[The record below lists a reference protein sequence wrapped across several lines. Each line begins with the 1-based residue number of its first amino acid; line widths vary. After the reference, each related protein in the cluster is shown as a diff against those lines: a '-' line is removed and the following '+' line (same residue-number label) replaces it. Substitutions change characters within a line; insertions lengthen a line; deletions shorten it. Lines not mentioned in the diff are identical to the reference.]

1 MITLALYSMKG
12 GVGKTA
18 AAVNLAHLASA
29 GTYRTLICDLDP
41 QGASSYYFR
50 IRAARNFNSSKFVKG
65 GRFIDENIKGTDY
78 PNLDLLPS
86 KLSYRNLD
94 LALDEMK
101 NSKFR
106 LRKIFGEI
114 EHEYDYLI
122 LDCPPGISLVSEN
135 VFNAADYIFVP
146 LIPTTLSVMTYEKLL
161 DFFTKKE
168 YDVSRLYAFFS
179 MVESKK
185 SLHQEMMEKIESG
198 GHNVLRTRIPYRSD
212 IERMGVYREPV
223 TAFLP
228 QSDSARIY
236 ADLWEEIRGIIEN
249 GGLDLNTSIVMK
261 DEIERKFLVN
271 EIPEDLYKYPS
282 NVISQGYLE
291 VTDDE
296 TEIRI
301 RRKEDRFFK
310 TVKSG
315 RGLERKEIE
324 TKIGSEAYNEE
335 WPKTAG
341 MRIEKRRYEIPYE
354 RHVIELDIYLGDLAG
369 LVVAEVEFK
378 SVEESARFVPPNWFD
393 SEVTDD
399 KRYSNRNLAVHG
411 RPEE

>member
-1 MITLALYSMKG
+1 MITLAIYSMKG

-29 GTYRTLICDLDP
+29 ETYRTLICDLDP

-50 IRAARNFNSSKFVKG
+50 IKAARNFNSSKFVKG

-94 LALDEMK
+94 LALDGMK
-101 NSKFR
+101 KSKFR
-106 LRKIFGEI
+106 LRRVFSEI

-161 DFFTKKE
+161 EFFTKKE
-168 YDVSRLYAFFS
+168 YDAGRLYAFFS

-185 SLHQEMMEKIESG
+185 SLHREIIEKIESG
-198 GHNVLRTRIPYRSD
+198 GRNILRTRIPYRSD

-236 ADLWEEIRGIIEN
+236 AGLWEEIRGIT
-249 GGLDLNTSIVMK
+249 GKG
-261 DEIERKFLVN
+261 RA
-271 EIPEDLYKYPS
+271 
-282 NVISQGYLE
+282 
-291 VTDDE
+291 E
-296 TEIRI
+296 T
-301 RRKEDRFFK
+301 
-310 TVKSG
+310 
-315 RGLERKEIE
+315 
-324 TKIGSEAYNEE
+324 
-335 WPKTAG
+335 
-341 MRIEKRRYEIPYE
+341 
-354 RHVIELDIYLGDLAG
+354 
-369 LVVAEVEFK
+369 
-378 SVEESARFVPPNWFD
+378 
-393 SEVTDD
+393 
-399 KRYSNRNLAVHG
+399 
-411 RPEE
+411 

>member
-1 MITLALYSMKG
+1 MITIALYSMKG

-18 AAVNLAHLASA
+18 AAGNLSHLAAA

-50 IRAARNFNSSKFVKG
+50 IKASRNFNSSKFIKG
-65 GRFIDENIKGTDY
+65 GRNIDENIKGTDY

-94 LALDEMK
+94 LALDDMK

-114 EHEYDYLI
+114 EHEYDYLF

-168 YDVSRLYAFFS
+168 YDAGRLYAFFS
-179 MVESKK
+179 MVESQK
-185 SLHQEMMEKIESG
+185 SLHREIMEQIESG
-198 GHNVLRTRIPYRSD
+198 RRNILRTHIPYRSD

-223 TAFLP
+223 TAYLP
-228 QSDSARIY
+228 NSESAKFY
-236 ADLWEEIRGIIEN
+236 AQLWEEMKGIMEK
-249 GGLDLNTSIVMK
+249 GGLDHNITNVTIN
-261 DEIERKFLVN
+261 EIERKFLVN

-282 NVISQGYLE
+282 SHISQGYLE
-291 VTDDE
+291 VKDDGAE
-296 TEIRI
+296 VRI
-301 RRKEDRFFK
+301 RSKEDRFFK

-315 RGLERKEIE
+315 QGLERKEIE
-324 TKIGSEAYNEE
+324 TVIGSEMYNKL

-341 MRIEKRRYEIPYE
+341 MRIEKRRHEIPYE
-354 RHVIELDIYLGDLAG
+354 GYVIELDIYLGDLAG
-369 LVVAEVEFK
+369 LIVAEVEFD
-378 SVEESARFVPPNWFD
+378 SVEASGRFTPPSWFGE
-393 SEVTDD
+393 EVTNDPGY
-399 KRYSNRNLAVHG
+399 KNRNLAIYG